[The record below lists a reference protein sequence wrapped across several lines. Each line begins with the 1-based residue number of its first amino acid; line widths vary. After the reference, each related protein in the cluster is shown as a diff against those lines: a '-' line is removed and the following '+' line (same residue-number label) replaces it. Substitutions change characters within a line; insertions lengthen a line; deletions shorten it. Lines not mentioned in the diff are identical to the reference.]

1 MFKEKVYTVSIYGE
15 VYCNQI
21 FLIKQRANF
30 QGLGEGLSSAVER
43 AISRFVRLHNEKLI
57 QLNTNL
63 YQKMVV
69 VVEFSIV
76 PVGEGTSLSRI
87 LAHAIGELEN
97 IGVK

>member
-1 MFKEKVYTVSIYGE
+1 M
-15 VYCNQI
+15 
-21 FLIKQRANF
+21 
-30 QGLGEGLSSAVER
+30 SSAVER